1 MKNSRQELILQ
12 IIANYRITTQ
22 EELLEK
28 LNAAGHSVT
37 QATVSRDIR
46 QMKLVKIMDEAGEY
60 RYMSPDTSSEHDRRG
75 NGGIYSAAL
84 IESVKKVDH
93 AMNIVVVK
101 TYPGMASPVAAGID
115 ALKENDILGCVA
127 GDDAVIVI
135 TRDEQIAKNISQKLA
150 NISRMRN

>member
-12 IIANYRITTQ
+12 IIENYHITTQ

-46 QMKLVKIMDEAGEY
+46 QMKLVKIMDDAGEY
-60 RYMSPDTSSEHDRRG
+60 RYKSPEASVDHEHRE
-75 NGGIYSAAL
+75 NSGIYSTAL

-93 AMNIVVVK
+93 AMNIVVLK

-115 ALKENDILGCVA
+115 SLKENDILGCVA
-127 GDDAVIVI
+127 GDDTVIVI
-135 TRDEQIAKNISQKLA
+135 ARDERIAEQISQKLA
-150 NISRMRN
+150 NISMMRS